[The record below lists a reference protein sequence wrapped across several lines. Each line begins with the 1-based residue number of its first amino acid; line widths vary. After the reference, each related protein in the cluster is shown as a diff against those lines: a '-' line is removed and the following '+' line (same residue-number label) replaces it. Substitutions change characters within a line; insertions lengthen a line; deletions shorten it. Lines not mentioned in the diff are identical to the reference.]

1 MEVDSVAQAMKTVC
15 AVCGYA
21 KEYTCVSMDDN
32 MCMCVQSP
40 EIDVL
45 SFLGWFCM
53 LFIEAY

>member
-15 AVCGYA
+15 AVWGYA
-21 KEYTCVSMDDN
+21 KGYTCVSMDDN
-32 MCMCVQSP
+32 VCMYVQSP

-45 SFLGWFCM
+45 SFLGWFCT